1 MLARAAAERSN
12 KMSSKMARKA
22 FKNNWRQ
29 GEIHATFVPFVRVS
43 TLEIRNKKL
52 VVAISKSHSRNE
64 AQIGIKSAT
73 HVQLTQQIQVIF
85 GCISLVSSRFVGSSG
100 SFAIAQVAAI
110 PRAPWRRGLAISR
123 LAGPWVARGCARHVS
138 CRVCPRPVEAD
149 CLHLLSC

>member
-1 MLARAAAERSN
+1 MLARAAAERSS

-52 VVAISKSHSRNE
+52 VVVISKSHSRNE

-85 GCISLVSSRFVGSSG
+85 GCISLVSSRFVLPPAPKRLGAVLFVSRR
-100 SFAIAQVAAI
+100 FR
-110 PRAPWRRGLAISR
+110 PRR
-123 LAGPWVARGCARHVS
+123 LALTEGGNVMSERIPLLPRVLSACCCILQRHLRRK
-138 CRVCPRPVEAD
+138 C
-149 CLHLLSC
+149 

>member
-52 VVAISKSHSRNE
+52 VVVISKSHSRNE

-73 HVQLTQQIQVIF
+73 HVQLTQQIQVIS
-85 GCISLVSSRFVGSSG
+85 GCIALVSRFVLPLLS
-100 SFAIAQVAAI
+100 
-110 PRAPWRRGLAISR
+110 RGLAIST

-138 CRVCPRPVEAD
+138 CRVCPRPVQAD
-149 CLHLLSC
+149 CLYLLSC

>member
-12 KMSSKMARKA
+12 KKSSKMARKA

-52 VVAISKSHSRNE
+52 VVSISKSHSRNE

-73 HVQLTQQIQVIF
+73 HVQLTQQIQVIAVLLRLRK
-85 GCISLVSSRFVGSSG
+85 SLLS
-100 SFAIAQVAAI
+100 
-110 PRAPWRRGLAISR
+110 RGLPGAAALRSR
-123 LAGPWVARGCARHVS
+123 GSLDRGSRAVAPATFPVAFALVRSRRIASIFCRARLVHIFCCA
-138 CRVCPRPVEAD
+138 
-149 CLHLLSC
+149 